1 MFVLVVGGARS
12 ATTSP
17 RTERIRPRVVLMEK
31 DRGRAD
37 QIADEIARSWCQG
50 RLRGERPRRSRGEPC
65 RRGRGGHRRRRG
77 QLVICQMAK
86 HHFAVPRRSPG
97 QQPQERPLFK
107 HLGVDELIS
116 PTRMILGSI
125 EQDIRPRAAPP
136 APCRAISSS
145 SRPSSTRAR
154 RRSAAIRG
162 TSTSRTAARSWRSS
176 GPTWPRRSAPTRSCG
191 PATGSSPP
199 AARNASRPSTSRSS
213 GPPRRAE
220 PRPRRL
226 SACSVSLQLS
236 ACMG

>member
-1 MFVLVVGGARS
+1 MFVLVVGGGKVGYY
-12 ATTSP
+12 SP
-17 RTERIRPRVVLMEK
+17 RTERIRHESSSWRRTAGGPTRSPTRSL
-31 DRGRAD
+31 DRGG
-37 QIADEIARSWCQG
+37 QG
-50 RLRGERPRRSRGEPC
+50 RLRGDALAEA
-65 RRGRGGHRRRRG
+65 GRT
-77 QLVICQMAK
+77 
-86 HHFAVPRRSPG
+86 VPTWSRRSPATTRTTRHLPDG
-97 QQPQERPLFK
+97 QASLRRPKTIARVNNPKNEPLFK